1 MSNQSVEKVVQI
13 ITALLSSQPE
23 KKGKISLEDAITAV
37 NSSEFKA
44 ELEKTLVDSKAKG
57 DSKPKGEPKLKIEP
71 KLKDENAPK
80 RPKSA
85 YMFFAEKKRPEIRE
99 EQPELK
105 MTEVSKVIG
114 ERWKE
119 ASPESKAK
127 YSKKADKDKE
137 RYHEE
142 MKSYVRPSDE
152 VLMEQKVNQKKRRKS
167 SGEEKVKK
175 SGDKKSGDKK
185 SGDKPQGPRGA
196 KSAYMFF
203 CADKRNEVKEAFPDY
218 KMVEVSKE
226 LGRMWKEDYSTD
238 VDREDYVKQ
247 AAEDKE
253 RYAREKA
260 LWDESNARGPS
271 EEVSDSEREIK
282 SDDYYIG
289 KIPAKCTYEGL
300 VKIMTKALT
309 KFRKEYHEGED
320 VKYEDVIKI
329 MDLWFEHDA
338 NMENNFNHLVKDERY
353 DEFEQE
359 ILAALDQ

>member
-1 MSNQSVEKVVQI
+1 MSNQSIEKVVQI
-13 ITALLSSQPE
+13 ITALLTSQPE
-23 KKGKISLEDAITAV
+23 KKGRISLEDAITAL
-37 NSSEFKA
+37 NSTEFKA
-44 ELEKTLVDSKAKG
+44 EIHKTLDEARSKSEA
-57 DSKPKGEPKLKIEP
+57 KPKSEA

-85 YMFFAEKKRPEIRE
+85 YMFFAEKKRLKIRE

-105 MTEVSKVIG
+105 MTEVAKVLG

-127 YSKKADKDKE
+127 YGKKADKDKE
-137 RYHEE
+137 RYNEE
-142 MKSYVRPSDE
+142 MKSYIRPSDD
-152 VLMEQKVNQKKRRKS
+152 VLMEQKINQKKSRKS
-167 SGEEKVKK
+167 GGEEKVKK
-175 SGDKKSGDKK
+175 SDDKKSGDKK
-185 SGDKPQGPRGA
+185 TRAKKPEGAPKGA

-203 CADKRNEVKEAFPDY
+203 CGDKRDEVKQAFPDF
-218 KMVEVSKE
+218 KGGEITKE
-226 LGRMWKEDYSTD
+226 LARMWKEDYSTD

-247 AAEDKE
+247 ADEDKE
-253 RYAREKA
+253 RYAQEKA
-260 LWDESNARGPS
+260 VWDEVNAQKAS
-271 EEVSDSEREIK
+271 ELSDSEREVK

-338 NMENNFNHLVKDERY
+338 NMENKFNHLVKDERY
-353 DEFEQE
+353 DEFEQD
-359 ILAALDQ
+359 ILAALKE

>member
-37 NSSEFKA
+37 NSTEFKV
-44 ELEKTLVDSKAKG
+44 ELEKTLGKSDV
-57 DSKPKGEPKLKIEP
+57 KLKDE

-85 YMFFAEKKRPEIRE
+85 YMFFAEKKLPEIRE

-105 MTEVSKVIG
+105 MTEVFKVIG
-114 ERWKE
+114 DSWKE
-119 ASPESKAK
+119 ASPEIKAK
-127 YSKKADKDKE
+127 YSKKADNDKE

-152 VLMEQKVNQKKRRKS
+152 VLMEQKVNQKKIRKS

-175 SGDKKSGDKK
+175 SR
-185 SGDKPQGPRGA
+185 DKPQGPRGA

-203 CADKRNEVKEAFPDY
+203 CADKRNEVKEAFPHY

-247 AAEDKE
+247 ASEDKE
-253 RYAREKA
+253 RYSREKA
-260 LWDESNARGPS
+260 LWEKGNA
-271 EEVSDSEREIK
+271 EKTNELSDSQREVK

-289 KIPAKCTYEGL
+289 KIPAKCTYDGL
-300 VKIMTKALT
+300 VKIMTKAIT
-309 KFRKEYHEGED
+309 KFRKEYHQGED

-338 NMENNFNHLVKDERY
+338 NMENKFNHLVKDERY
-353 DEFEQE
+353 DEFEQD
-359 ILAALDQ
+359 ILAALNK